1 MRIKSESFIKIFG
14 TFACSLFITAT
25 STYIYSPVAPSDAG
39 SYMASE
45 TAGLYTLSLI
55 TDPEVNIDATPTGTQ
70 AVYST
75 TSTISFMSDC
85 PAGATIT
92 MNMAADSNLLN
103 GELSSISATTHSPLD
118 DNSWGLSLDDGDT
131 WQGVPIASSTPIV
144 VYNTDTSEPHLL
156 SIPLLFGIKIDNNL
170 PSGNYINDVV
180 YTLIPD
186 TGCYTYS
193 VTWDADSGINPDD
206 LPEAVNLD
214 GTLNLSV
221 LSRPTRDYYDFTGW
235 TNGTDTFTGDET
247 DANINPDNSPNVV
260 MRALWSPTPYSIA
273 YNLNGGTVSTANPTT
288 YNIESDPFTLSNPT
302 KNGYTFAGWSGTDL
316 SSPSTSVSVP
326 TGSHDERTYTAN
338 WTPVNYAISYNLNG
352 GSVSPANPTSYNIET
367 ASFTLRNPT
376 RSGYNFTGWSGTG
389 LSGSANKTVT
399 IAQGSTGARS
409 YTANWVSACTFAS
422 KDFSYTGGVQSF
434 TVPCDGTYKLEVY
447 GAQGGNTAVYAN
459 SYSGKGGAGGY
470 AKGNVTLNKG
480 AVLYVVVGGQGSAT
494 PTSGAG
500 GGTNGGYNGGGGVSN
515 WNGDSSFVAGGGGC
529 THISTV
535 NGVLSTT
542 KSALII
548 AGGGGGG
555 HIQLDTFWE
564 PHNGGTGGGSATGV
578 NAGSSTGYA
587 WGASS
592 NGVGGNSYQGGGGG
606 CGWPGGA
613 GAAYGAG
620 GGGAG
625 YIGGVTGGSMSN
637 GQRSGN
643 GYAKITRV

>member
-1 MRIKSESFIKIFG
+1 M
-14 TFACSLFITAT
+14 
-25 STYIYSPVAPSDAG
+25 
-39 SYMASE
+39 
-45 TAGLYTLSLI
+45 
-55 TDPEVNIDATPTGTQ
+55 
-70 AVYST
+70 
-75 TSTISFMSDC
+75 
-85 PAGATIT
+85 
-92 MNMAADSNLLN
+92 
-103 GELSSISATTHSPLD
+103 
-118 DNSWGLSLDDGDT
+118 
-131 WQGVPIASSTPIV
+131 PIASSTPIV

-186 TGCYTYS
+186 AGCYTYS

-447 GAQGGNTAVYAN
+447 GAQGGNSAVYAN

-470 AKGNVTLNKG
+470 ATGNVTLNKG

-587 WGASS
+587 WGASN